1 MPRHITERL
10 YTKYAT
16 GERERERDEP
26 LYFAIPTTTEQQ
38 PARHVKLLK
47 CQTRSPSIFFLYQP
61 STYTNY
67 TVAALY
73 IYIQRPYKNVSRPS
87 GFPWWC
93 WKQISET
100 IADGNNVTK
109 ERHSKEFRP
118 MATVW
123 LGQTKSSATPRNETN
138 LKASPFSLLRI
149 VYNLDDQ
156 SLPVVPISFSF
167 SLRRS
172 VTSFSADTLR
182 LGFYFSSLLLLYTR
196 QHNVINLMCQWAL
209 GVCACRLSAARSSS

>member
-1 MPRHITERL
+1 MRQ
-10 YTKYAT
+10 
-16 GERERERDEP
+16 ERERERETSHCTLQYLQLQSSSQRGTSSCWNVKHVAGP
-26 LYFAIPTTTEQQ
+26 SSSYSNPVLIRTTQ
-38 PARHVKLLK
+38 LLH
-47 CQTRSPSIFFLYQP
+47 
-61 STYTNY
+61 
-67 TVAALY
+67 Y